1 VRGRLLAG
9 QSLWRLPLTG
19 HCLAEQVG
27 EGTAVDDLA
36 GAEGVLLFVGGVER
50 SLVTEPVPDAES
62 ATFDLRA
69 GGECPDDL
77 PTLLHR

>member
-1 VRGRLLAG
+1 MI
-9 QSLWRLPLTG
+9 S

-27 EGTAVDDLA
+27 EWTAVDDLA
-36 GAEGVLLFVGGVER
+36 GAEGVLLFEGGVDR
-50 SLVTEPVPDAES
+50 SLVTEPVRDVES
-62 ATFDLRA
+62 AAFDLRA